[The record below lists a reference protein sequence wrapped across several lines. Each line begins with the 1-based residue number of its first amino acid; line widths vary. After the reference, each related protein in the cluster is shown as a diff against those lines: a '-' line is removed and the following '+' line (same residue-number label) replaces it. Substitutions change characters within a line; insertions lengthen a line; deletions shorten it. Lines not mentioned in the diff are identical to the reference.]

1 MENIIGQA
9 ENIICQEKAPPYP
22 HTCVSSGVWAVANC
36 PALKW
41 PPSPL
46 DRTSETTA
54 FLERKATVFVT
65 TTRRAKVMFPQG
77 Y

>member
-22 HTCVSSGVWAVANC
+22 HTCVSSGVWVVANC

-41 PPSPL
+41 PPSPQIRPL
-46 DRTSETTA
+46 PNI
-54 FLERKATVFVT
+54 L
-65 TTRRAKVMFPQG
+65 
-77 Y
+77 